1 MHIHDYEVCRV
12 LTTGNVIFKLQ
23 VSSVKSAD
31 LESAL
36 LMLPFSDALRLLSYL
51 PDWLEHGS
59 GAGKSQCIRR
69 LSDGCK
75 PLFYYIKRCMGK
87 CQIGPLAQ
95 RLCLEI
101 VSNYGHNIY
110 RCYLVYF
117 L

>member
-1 MHIHDYEVCRV
+1 M
-12 LTTGNVIFKLQ
+12 FKLQ

-51 PDWLEHGS
+51 PDWLLVQASHNVF
-59 GAGKSQCIRR
+59 AGCRS
-69 LSDGCK
+69 CK
-75 PLFYYIKRCMGK
+75 PPLYYINRCMGK
-87 CQIGPLAQ
+87 CQIMDT
-95 RLCLEI
+95 
-101 VSNYGHNIY
+101 IY